1 MVFQYVGLLT
11 IKSMSKEF
19 DTEAELKK
27 LPKSPGVYLMHD
39 EDDNIIYIGKA
50 VNLFNR
56 VHSYFRK
63 TAKSDKIKR
72 MVTRIAWF
80 EYILTDSELEA
91 LVLENNL
98 IKEHRPKYNTML
110 KDDKT
115 YPYIKVTVSEKY
127 PRILFSRT
135 MKKDKARYFGPYS
148 SSYGVRETIELINKI
163 YRLRTC
169 NRALPKDR
177 GRDRPCLNYHMKQ
190 CQAPCRSDFT
200 ETDEA
205 EYAANVQGALD
216 FLNGHYDPVLK
227 SLKEKM
233 EAASERMD
241 FENAAVFRDLITAV
255 QSISEKQK
263 ITAHDGEDRDVIA
276 MNRDREDAVVV
287 IFFVREGRLIGRDH
301 YVLSHVSPDAE
312 ENEILN
318 DFMGQFYTGT
328 PFVPRE
334 IMLEMEI
341 PDREVI
347 EKFLSEKRGGKVSI
361 LVPKIGQK
369 ERLVELAH
377 RNAGIIMENS
387 RDRIKREEGR
397 TTGAAKEIAGWL
409 GLTDVN
415 RMESYDISHIA
426 GFDSVGSMVVFEKGK
441 AKRSDYRKFRL
452 SPGIGNNDY
461 ESMKEVLKRR
471 FTHVAKSEF
480 DSFSRYPDLILM
492 DGGKGQVNI
501 CLEVLNDLKIKIP
514 VAGMVKD
521 DKHRTRGIYFNNK
534 EIPIDNRS
542 EGFKLAVRIQDEV
555 HRFAISYHRSLR
567 SVNQVHSVLDDIPGI
582 GPARRKALMRHFG
595 DIEKIKKAD
604 LDELLAVEGMN
615 TRAAKAVR
623 DFFNKIT

>member
-1 MVFQYVGLLT
+1 
-11 IKSMSKEF
+11 MSKEF

-63 TAKSDKIKR
+63 TAKSEKIKK
-72 MVTRIAWF
+72 MVTQISWF

-169 NRALPKDR
+169 NRTLPKDR
-177 GRDRPCLNYHMKQ
+177 GKDRPCLNYHMKQ
-190 CQAPCRSDFT
+190 CQAPCRRDFT
-200 ETDEA
+200 EADEA
-205 EYAANVQGALD
+205 EYTANVQGALD
-216 FLNGHYDPVLK
+216 FLNGHYEPVLK

-241 FENAAVFRDLITAV
+241 FENAAVYRDLVTAV

-276 MNRDREDAVVV
+276 LNRDREDAVVV

-312 ENEILN
+312 DNEILN

-334 IMLEMEI
+334 IMLELEI
-341 PDREVI
+341 PDSEVI
-347 EKFLSEKRGGKVSI
+347 ERFLSEKRGGKVSI

-397 TTGAAKEIAGWL
+397 TIGAAKEIAGWL

-461 ESMKEVLKRR
+461 ESMKEVLTRR

-501 CLEVLNDLKIKIP
+501 CLEVLNDLGIKIP

-521 DKHRTRGIYFNNK
+521 DKHRTRGIYFNDK
-534 EIPIDNRS
+534 EIPVDTRS
-542 EGFKLAVRIQDEV
+542 EGFKLATRIQDEV

-595 DIEKIKKAD
+595 DIEKIKAAD

-615 TRAAKAVR
+615 TKAAKAVK
-623 DFFNKIT
+623 DFFNKPT